1 MQKTTK
7 AIAFALALTLIMAM
21 LPAFAAVFHSDVRV
35 KLSIGSGRSFTFT
48 PVGEYTLK
56 EADKGV
62 GTDELTVE
70 AVGSRVS
77 IKLGDKTY
85 TGPYAAF
92 KELRPDHRLYQAQE
106 LRIRHLHLP
115 RQHDL

>member
-48 PVGEYTLK
+48 PVGEYTL
-56 EADKGV
+56 
-62 GTDELTVE
+62 
-70 AVGSRVS
+70 
-77 IKLGDKTY
+77 
-85 TGPYAAF
+85 
-92 KELRPDHRLYQAQE
+92 
-106 LRIRHLHLP
+106 
-115 RQHDL
+115 

>member
-1 MQKTTK
+1 MQKITK
-7 AIAFALALTLIMAM
+7 AIAFAMALTLVMVM

-56 EADKGV
+56 EAGSSV
-62 GTDELTVE
+62 GTDELTVIHK
-70 AVGSRVS
+70 AGGQDLHRP
-77 IKLGDKTY
+77 L
-85 TGPYAAF
+85 PYAAF
-92 KELRPDHRLYQAQE
+92 KKLRQDHRLYQAQE
-106 LRIRHLHLP
+106 RGIRHLHLP